1 MLSNAEQSL
10 QYVGSSLSLTATT
23 PAPRHIAAKSTT
35 KSYVARESLVG
46 PRLLRKIAVKNCKFE
61 RHSKHMRALNTL
73 VIRRPQSVRFL
84 RYSKTIQFA
93 IYIEVEEQKE
103 DRHEMNAS
111 KVDGGG
117 RTDSCQQILCREMCM
132 CVCLFWGLLSCSSV
146 TLSVNLTSACH
157 QDKLSST

>member
-1 MLSNAEQSL
+1 
-10 QYVGSSLSLTATT
+10 
-23 PAPRHIAAKSTT
+23 
-35 KSYVARESLVG
+35 
-46 PRLLRKIAVKNCKFE
+46 
-61 RHSKHMRALNTL
+61 MRALNTL

-117 RTDSCQQILCREMCM
+117 RTDSC
-132 CVCLFWGLLSCSSV
+132 
-146 TLSVNLTSACH
+146 
-157 QDKLSST
+157 

>member
-1 MLSNAEQSL
+1 
-10 QYVGSSLSLTATT
+10 
-23 PAPRHIAAKSTT
+23 
-35 KSYVARESLVG
+35 
-46 PRLLRKIAVKNCKFE
+46 
-61 RHSKHMRALNTL
+61 MRALNTL

-117 RTDSCQQILCREMCM
+117 RTLASKYSVEK
-132 CVCLFWGLLSCSSV
+132 CVCVCAYFGDYCLVLP
-146 TLSVNLTSACH
+146 
-157 QDKLSST
+157 

>member
-1 MLSNAEQSL
+1 MWKGVEMAIWTIWITSYFTKKFVETWWVGNLL
-10 QYVGSSLSLTATT
+10 Q
-23 PAPRHIAAKSTT
+23 
-35 KSYVARESLVG
+35 
-46 PRLLRKIAVKNCKFE
+46 KNCKFE

-117 RTDSCQQILCREMCM
+117 RTDSC
-132 CVCLFWGLLSCSSV
+132 
-146 TLSVNLTSACH
+146 
-157 QDKLSST
+157 